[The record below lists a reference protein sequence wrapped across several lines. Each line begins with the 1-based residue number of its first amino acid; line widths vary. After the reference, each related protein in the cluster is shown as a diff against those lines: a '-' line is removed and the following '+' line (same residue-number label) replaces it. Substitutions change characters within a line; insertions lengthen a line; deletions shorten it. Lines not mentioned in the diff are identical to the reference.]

1 MPSEMRANEAD
12 VAKVLVLEV
21 TLFEDAAEGLRQSV
35 ASLATTRKKKRPD
48 IDVRRISAAAARQLL
63 TWPILTILRAIRR
76 HRPQSITALANAVDR
91 DAAGVKA
98 DLTTLE
104 ELGVI
109 ALRDGGRKGGPKVP
123 HALYGTIQLR
133 VAI

>member
-21 TLFEDAAEGLRQSV
+21 TFFEDAAEGLRASV
-35 ASLATTRKKKRPD
+35 SSLAATRKKKRPD
-48 IDVRRISAAAARQLL
+48 IDVRRISADAARQLL
-63 TWPILTILRAIRR
+63 TWPILGILRAIRR
-76 HRPQSITALANAVDR
+76 RRPQSITALANAVDR

-104 ELGVI
+104 QLGVV
-109 ALRDGGRKGGPKVP
+109 ALRDGGRKGGPKIP
-123 HALYGTIQLR
+123 HALYETIQLR
-133 VAI
+133 VAV

>member
-1 MPSEMRANEAD
+1 MPSEMRVNEAH
-12 VAKVLVLEV
+12 VGKVHVLEV
-21 TLFEDAAEGLRQSV
+21 TFFEDAAEGLRESV
-35 ASLATTRKKKRPD
+35 ASLAKTRKKTRPD
-48 IDVRRISAAAARQLL
+48 IDVRRISADAARQLL
-63 TWPILTILRAIRR
+63 TWPTLSILRAIRR
-76 HRPQSITALANAVDR
+76 RRPQSITALANAVDR

-123 HALYGTIQLR
+123 HALYETIQLR